1 MKYIVDID
9 VFDTLF
15 KVDSIGVFGIG
26 KSVVDSEEDHS
37 WSRIKSIEE
46 FEELTADY
54 INEHFGQLQ
63 DDAYKKG
70 FEDGKSVNDK
80 GCEGCKYAEMGSD
93 TTICAECCNAYHN
106 QWTAKNDKIEVGD
119 TVNIKDTSRSDGD
132 GIVTKIWN
140 NLLYIMWNDGSSG
153 TWDKEEV
160 VKTGRH
166 FDIESILEEMRN
178 D

>member
-1 MKYIVDID
+1 MKYIVEIAKEYEEYFKGILICGIAEGKFAVD
-9 VFDTLF
+9 VIV
-15 KVDSIGVFGIG
+15 K
-26 KSVVDSEEDHS
+26 EDL
-37 WSRIKSIEE
+37 
-46 FEELTADY
+46 EELNSDY
-54 INEHFGQLQ
+54 INEHYGSLQ
-63 DDAYKKG
+63 DEAYQRG
-70 FEDGKSVNDK
+70 LEDGKAVNDK
-80 GCEGCKYAEMGSD
+80 GCEGCKWEGTGSD
-93 TTICAECCNAYHN
+93 HSPCDYCCNCYSS
-106 QWTAKNDKIEVGD
+106 QWTAKDDKIEVGD

-166 FDIESILEEMRN
+166 FDIQSILEAMRN